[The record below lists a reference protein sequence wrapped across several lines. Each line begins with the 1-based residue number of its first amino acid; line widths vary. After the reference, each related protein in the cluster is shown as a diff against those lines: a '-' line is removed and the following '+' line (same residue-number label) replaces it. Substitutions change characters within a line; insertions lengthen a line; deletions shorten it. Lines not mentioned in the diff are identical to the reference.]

1 MTDRG
6 NLTALVLPAVLCTAL
21 WGSAA
26 PCIKIGYRLF
36 AIGAND
42 PFSQLVFAGCR
53 FALAGLL
60 TLLIAF
66 LLGRRPLRPHRGNL
80 RAILTIGLFQSVLQY
95 ICYYIGL
102 SRTTGTNAALLSGTQ
117 TFFSILL
124 AHIFLSDDRIDRPKA
139 LGCLVGFSGVLV
151 LNLGGLSAAVS
162 PLGDGL
168 ILLSAVSAGMGAL
181 VSRMLSPG
189 HDPMVL
195 TGWQLTF
202 GGLTLFALGVLGGGA
217 VTVWTMP
224 GILLLLYMALLSAA
238 AFTIWTALL
247 KRWPVSRVTIY
258 GFLIPVFGT
267 LFAALLLREPLSLRT
282 LAALAL
288 VSLGVIL
295 ANRSKST

>member
-1 MTDRG
+1 MNRNQITR
-6 NLTALVLPAVLCTAL
+6 LVLPAVLATAL

-26 PCIKIGYRLF
+26 PCVKTGYRLF
-36 AIGAND
+36 AIAAND

-60 TLLIAF
+60 TLLIAA
-66 LLGRRPLRPHRGNL
+66 LLRRGPLLPHRGNI
-80 RAILTIGLFQSVLQY
+80 RAILAIGFFQCVLQY

-102 SRTTGTNAALLSGTQ
+102 SQTTGTNAALLSGTQ

-124 AHIFLSDDRIDRPKA
+124 AHFLLKDDKINHRKA
-139 LGCLVGFSGVLV
+139 LGCLAGFAGVLI

-168 ILLSAVSAGMGAL
+168 ILLSAVSAAMGAL
-181 VSRMLSPG
+181 VSRVLARG
-189 HDPMVL
+189 HDPMIL
-195 TGWQLTF
+195 TGWQLTL
-202 GGLTLFALGVLGGGA
+202 GGLVLLALGLLGGGT
-217 VTVWTMP
+217 VTVWTLP
-224 GILLLLYMALLSAA
+224 GTLLLLYMAALSAA
-238 AFTIWTALL
+238 AFTLWTALL
-247 KRWPVSRVTIY
+247 KRWAVSRVTIY

-267 LFAALLLREPLSLRT
+267 LFAALLLGEPLTLRT

-295 ANRSKST
+295 ANRPQTT